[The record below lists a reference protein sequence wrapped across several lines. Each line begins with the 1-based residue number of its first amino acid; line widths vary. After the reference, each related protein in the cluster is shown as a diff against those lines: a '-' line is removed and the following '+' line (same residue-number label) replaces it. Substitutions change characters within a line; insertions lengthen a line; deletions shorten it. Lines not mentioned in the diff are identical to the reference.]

1 MLTINATTL
10 RATVNEAGSPLPPS
24 GPTPTPGGDRDPA
37 GFASLLRQTRAAP
50 MPAVA
55 PPQPLATPAPNPTQ
69 NSADSAAARGPD
81 RESKPESAN
90 GAANDT
96 ANATANDAMA
106 ANRRANAV
114 TEGKQRDNAN
124 TAQRGAKPA
133 GDASAS
139 SPNDAPRGPADK
151 EDGADAATGTT
162 IPPAGNAALDPTVLH
177 WLAGLQRAS
186 TNAAAG
192 ATSSADATTLAADA
206 AAGTARG
213 ALPDGRAAALKADT
227 ALQDKAAQG
236 RLVLGGAAGEAGLAA
251 VFAEQRKAETL
262 AKTSID
268 TGTGTGFKDIAAAAA
283 ALAAAPAATAAERA
297 AAAPLAVV
305 IATPVAAPDFAQ
317 ALGVQMSVLARDGI
331 QHAELH
337 LNPAEMGPVS
347 VQIVMDGTQARVD
360 FGADVAATRHA
371 IEAGLPEL
379 ASALRD
385 AGFTLAGG
393 GVSQHARGR
402 SDGGDASAGSG
413 PGTRRAVEADATDRG
428 DAARRIARRVVSLG
442 GLDLYA

>member
-1 MLTINATTL
+1 MLTINANSL
-10 RATVNEAGSPLPPS
+10 RATVNETGSPLPPS
-24 GPTPTPGGDRDPA
+24 GPTLTPGGDRDPA

-55 PPQPLATPAPNPTQ
+55 PPQPHAASAPNP
-69 NSADSAAARGPD
+69 ADSAAAQRPD
-81 RESKPESAN
+81 QESKPESAN
-90 GAANDT
+90 GAANET
-96 ANATANDAMA
+96 ATANDATA
-106 ANRRANAV
+106 ANRRANAAAN
-114 TEGKQRDNAN
+114 GKPRDEAKA
-124 TAQRGAKPA
+124 AQRGAKPA

-139 SPNDAPRGPADK
+139 SRSDAARGPNDK
-151 EDGADAATGTT
+151 EDGADAAPSTT
-162 IPPAGNAALDPTVLH
+162 IPAAGNAALDPTVLH

-192 ATSSADATTLAADA
+192 ATDATSSADATTLAADA

-213 ALPDGRAAALKADT
+213 ALPVGRAAALKADT
-227 ALQDKAAQG
+227 ALQDKAAHG

-283 ALAAAPAATAAERA
+283 ALAAAATAAQRA

-428 DAARRIARRVVSLG
+428 DATRRIARRVVSLG